1 MLKTLVEIDR
11 ELIKCNLL
19 YEKGMLTNEKYIKK
33 LRYINECAN
42 YIKRYNKTYTTKA
55 INRTKQKTK
64 KKNN

>member
-42 YIKRYNKTYTTKA
+42 YIKHYNKTYTTKV

-64 KKNN
+64 KKK

>member
-1 MLKTLVEIDR
+1 MG
-11 ELIKCNLL
+11 LL
-19 YEKGMLTNEKYIKK
+19 YEKGMLTNEEYIKK

-42 YIKRYNKTYTTKA
+42 YIKHKTYTTKA

>member
-42 YIKRYNKTYTTKA
+42 YIKHKTYTQ
-55 INRTKQKTK
+55 KQ
-64 KKNN
+64 